1 MKKCVVLSF
10 GELALKK
17 DNRNLFERRL
27 LKNIKN
33 MYSNMD
39 TDIQTHQS
47 KVYIY
52 GEDILEILEIANR
65 IFGIATVSIQYEIEK
80 DIENIK
86 NCIGDI
92 LDDYLMDKSFKT
104 FKVESKRTDK
114 SYPFTSPEISR
125 MIGGHILKLNK
136 DLEVDV
142 NRPDFILNIEI
153 RHRAFVS
160 FSKMKGAGGLPVG
173 IGGKALSLLSGGID
187 SPVSSILAMKRGIQV
202 DFIHFHS
209 YPYTSK
215 KSLNKTIEL
224 AELASKYQN
233 NARLFVMNLLPIQEA
248 ITKNAN
254 EKLTTILQRR
264 SMLRISEKIAE
275 KVGATSLVTG
285 ENLGQ
290 VASQTLEAMQVTS
303 HSTKLLMLRPLITFD
318 KLEIIDLAK
327 KYKTYEKSIE
337 PFEDCCTVFVS
348 KHPKTH
354 PKLDEVLLEEAKY
367 NYIEIEDEII
377 EKMEEHKIK

>member
-65 IFGIATVSIQYEIEK
+65 IFGIATISIQYEIEK

-86 NCIGDI
+86 SCIGDI
-92 LDDYLMDKSFKT
+92 LDDYLMDKNFKT

-125 MIGGHILKLNK
+125 MIGAHILKLNK

-153 RHRAFVS
+153 RHRAFIS

-377 EKMEEHKIK
+377 GKMEEHKIK

>member
-65 IFGIATVSIQYEIEK
+65 IFGIATISIQYEIEK

-86 NCIGDI
+86 SCIGDI
-92 LDDYLMDKSFKT
+92 LDDYLMDKNFKT

-153 RHRAFVS
+153 RHRAFIS

-377 EKMEEHKIK
+377 GKMEEHKIK